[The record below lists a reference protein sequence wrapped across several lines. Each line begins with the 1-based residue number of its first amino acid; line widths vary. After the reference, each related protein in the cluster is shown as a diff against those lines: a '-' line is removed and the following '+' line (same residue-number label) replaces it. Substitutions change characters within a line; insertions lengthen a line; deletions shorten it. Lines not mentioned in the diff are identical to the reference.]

1 MTAFI
6 LRRLAYSVLVLWG
19 VSVIAFALIH
29 LIPGDPARLILGMH
43 ATPQALTLLRHT
55 LGLDKPLLVQYWTF
69 ISNAVHG
76 NLGVS
81 LASNQPVA
89 KLIAQRFPATAELAF
104 SGMLL
109 GILFGIVGGVLAAR
123 FKGTWMDS
131 GVTTVSVLGMSVP
144 TFWVGMLLIMVF
156 SVHLAWLPV
165 AGGIGIPSLVMP
177 AVTLGLV
184 TSSVTSRLARSGM
197 VEALSAEYVRTARA
211 KGIKEWR
218 ILFKH
223 ALRNS
228 LIPLVTVFGLQLASL
243 LGGTVIIESVFDWPG
258 MGLLAI
264 QSIEARDYP
273 TVQGVILV
281 LGVFYVVI
289 NLLVDVLYG
298 VIDPRIDL
306 KAGGSE

>member
-109 GILFGIVGGVLAAR
+109 GILFGIIGGVLAAR